1 MIMDKRHTLQ
11 RSLVLEAV
19 KYLHCHA
26 TADDIYYLIVTKHPN
41 ISRGTVYRNLNLL
54 SDIGEIRK
62 VEIPSGADRFDHECH
77 PHYHAR
83 CIECNRVFN
92 VDMEFISDLQKNIK
106 DTQGFEF
113 TGHDLIFKGIC
124 LECNGRRESNHK
136 TESYEKPDTE

>member
-1 MIMDKRHTLQ
+1 MNNRHTLQ
-11 RSLVLEAV
+11 RDLILEAV
-19 KYLHCHA
+19 KKLHCHA
-26 TADDIYYLIVTKHPN
+26 TADDVYDLIVTKHPN

>member
-1 MIMDKRHTLQ
+1 MDKRHTLQ

-19 KYLHCHA
+19 KDLHCHA

-106 DTQGFEF
+106 DTHGFEF